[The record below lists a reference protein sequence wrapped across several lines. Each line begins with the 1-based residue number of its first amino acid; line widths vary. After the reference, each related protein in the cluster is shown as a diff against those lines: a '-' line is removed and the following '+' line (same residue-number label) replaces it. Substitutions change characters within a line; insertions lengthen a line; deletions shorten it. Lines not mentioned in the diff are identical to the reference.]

1 MSDHLPECG
10 IATADPEDLPY
21 CICDRLRAVEQRVR
35 KEECIAYEE
44 AVVLAEAE
52 SYAEG
57 VKAAR
62 DAVEALLHD
71 DPCDCYECRA
81 LVAALAAIDGV
92 SNGLGP
98 KS

>member
-62 DAVEALLHD
+62 DAVSLLPMFD
-71 DPCDCYECRA
+71 WFPAVDARKN
-81 LVAALAAIDGV
+81 VLAAIDGV